1 MTVHQ
6 LPPLPSDPS
15 SATPVATGRAGTT
28 DPAATGYA
36 TAGPASAGLPRT
48 GIRSGFTPME
58 SLDRATPDPGHF
70 GPDSVSWRIHHDP
83 ASILGGIRALA
94 FQSLHPEVML
104 GFAQVTGA
112 ADDAW
117 GRLSRT
123 GRYVNAITYGTVLEA
138 DAAAARV
145 RRIHRALGLDR
156 PDWLLWVHCGAVD
169 SWLDAHRRS
178 GAPLTAEEANRYVE
192 EQVVA
197 ARLIG
202 CDVEDVPRS
211 VDELREYVRS
221 MRPLLEV
228 TPEARDAVRGL
239 LWPPMPPKVALLT
252 PARPAWTLF
261 AVTGVALAPRWA
273 RRMFALPGLPT
284 TDLQATVTAR
294 TLRSTLLVVPPERR
308 TNPHLTA
315 ARERLGLAGY
325 RAAG

>member
-6 LPPLPSDPS
+6 LPSPS
-15 SATPVATGRAGTT
+15 SHEDV
-28 DPAATGYA
+28 
-36 TAGPASAGLPRT
+36 SAGQPGVETPRT
-48 GIRSGFTPME
+48 GIRSGFTPLE

-83 ASILGGIRALA
+83 ASIVGGIRALA

-104 GFAQVTGA
+104 GFARVTDA
-112 ADDAW
+112 RADAW

-123 GRYVNAITYGTVLEA
+123 GRYVNAITYGTVAEA
-138 DAAAARV
+138 ESSAARV
-145 RRIHRALGLDR
+145 RRIHAALGLDR

-178 GAPLTAEEANRYVE
+178 GAPLTADEADRYVS

-197 ARLIG
+197 ARLVG
-202 CDVEDVPRS
+202 CTVDDVPRTTG
-211 VDELREYVRS
+211 ELRDYLASVR
-221 MRPLLEV
+221 PVLEV
-228 TPEARDAVRGL
+228 TPEAREAVRGL
-239 LWPPMPPKVALLT
+239 IWPPMPSKVALLT

-261 AVTGVALAPRWA
+261 AVTGFSLMPRWA

-284 TDLQATVTAR
+284 TDVQAALAAR
-294 TLRSTLLVVPPERR
+294 TLRSTLLVVPEERR

-315 ARERLGLAGY
+315 ARIRLGLAEEGT
-325 RAAG
+325 AG